1 MDAERTSSPLSSI
14 NQDRSKL
21 SIVCRALLG
30 LSSVLAV
37 LALCVPIHATALTAD
52 EQAASEYGYN
62 DSAVSGTTR
71 RSYVTPPTADSAGAS
86 QGTYSASPRRIPAP
100 VSSVGGSSSSEYGYN
115 DSAVTGT
122 TRGSYVT
129 QSTANSYSAS
139 GYNDSS
145 SSGGS
150 GTSAGPSDGTN
161 GGSNSN
167 SSGATSGTSDRDRMN
182 AQKDAPSDFQKDLT
196 KTTADCDPAIRD
208 LEARA
213 SQVAY
218 DNYLPLALRAY
229 KPPKAIYDE
238 FCIKL
243 IANFY
248 GILEWISVGLNVI
261 YMAIKALIEEMLR
274 EVCNLALRFVQGLM
288 NKYLC
293 IPIWRFWE
301 DVLQWI
307 NGLNVDFG
315 DNPGRCDGWSPVT
328 VGPGKPLPV
337 PNLSIQPV
345 TPEGLR
351 RILGLEN
358 VDIPGQ
364 PSGTGRASGTSGTT
378 PGADPRYFQ

>member
-1 MDAERTSSPLSSI
+1 M
-14 NQDRSKL
+14 
-21 SIVCRALLG
+21 
-30 LSSVLAV
+30 
-37 LALCVPIHATALTAD
+37 
-52 EQAASEYGYN
+52 
-62 DSAVSGTTR
+62 
-71 RSYVTPPTADSAGAS
+71 
-86 QGTYSASPRRIPAP
+86 
-100 VSSVGGSSSSEYGYN
+100 
-115 DSAVTGT
+115 TGT

-150 GTSAGPSDGTN
+150 GGTSAGPSGGTN
-161 GGSNSN
+161 GGSE
-167 SSGATSGTSDRDRMN
+167 SSSPGGAAGGSEMTDRERMD
-182 AQKDAPSDFQKDLT
+182 AQKNVPSDFQKDLT

-213 SQVAY
+213 AQVAY

-229 KPPKAIYDE
+229 KPPEAIYKN
-238 FCIKL
+238 FCIEI
-243 IANFY
+243 IADFY
-248 GILEWISVGLNVI
+248 KFLELWSVGLNLI
-261 YMAIKALIEEMLR
+261 FALIQELINGFLNSICHRIADLIMSK
-274 EVCNLALRFVQGLM
+274 M
-288 NKYLC
+288 NQLLC
-293 IPIWRFWE
+293 IPVWKFWE

-307 NGLNVDFG
+307 NGLNVNFG
-315 DNPGRCDGWSPVT
+315 DGQGRCDGWSPVT
-328 VGPGKPLPV
+328 VGSGKPLPV

-378 PGADPRYFQ
+378 PGAEPRYFQ